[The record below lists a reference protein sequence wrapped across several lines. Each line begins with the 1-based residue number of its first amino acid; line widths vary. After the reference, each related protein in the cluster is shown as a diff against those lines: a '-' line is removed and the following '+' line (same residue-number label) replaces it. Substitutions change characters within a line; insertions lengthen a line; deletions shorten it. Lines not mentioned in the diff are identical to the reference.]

1 MTRPKDDII
10 DSPQCSTHKQ
20 TIFSE
25 KRRKTEFCLP
35 RFVAARLQ
43 CYCMQQI
50 DATGARPLPCLRSS
64 PRYLRLPVRAHFFVS
79 VVSPSSTQSLAK
91 AQRER
96 DKQTHTHTQR
106 GEQKGNAVQFREHAI
121 AELCSLKG
129 TLAVKQFGNSVFF
142 LGTPAVISC
151 SDPIFPVFFF
161 GGHFFC
167 FR

>member
-20 TIFSE
+20 RIISE

-35 RFVAARLQ
+35 RFVVARLQ

-64 PRYLRLPVRAHFFVS
+64 PRYLRLPVRAHFFLS

-91 AQRER
+91 AQRESHTH
-96 DKQTHTHTQR
+96 THTHTQR

-121 AELCSLKG
+121 TELCSLKG

-142 LGTPAVISC
+142 LGTQAVISS

-161 GGHFFC
+161 FFF